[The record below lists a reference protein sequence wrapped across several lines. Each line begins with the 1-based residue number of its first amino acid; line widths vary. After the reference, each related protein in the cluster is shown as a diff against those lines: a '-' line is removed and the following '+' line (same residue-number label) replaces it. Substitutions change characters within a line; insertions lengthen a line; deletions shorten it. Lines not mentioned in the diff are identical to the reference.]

1 MAQPWAYVD
10 TSVLVK
16 QYVGEPGSSQARVL
30 LRRHRVLSSAIAP
43 VEALSA
49 LARRRAVGDLAERDF
64 VAIAN
69 RMHKDR
75 AHWTL
80 VEVSPLVL
88 NRAEEFIMEPGVR
101 TLDAIHLASAVTIQ
115 AALGIPI
122 PFLTGD
128 ARQQDAAARLAMD
141 IVWVG

>member
-1 MAQPWAYVD
+1 MARPWAYVD

-16 QYVGEPGSSQARVL
+16 RYVREPGSSRARVL

-49 LARRRAVGDLAERDF
+49 LARRRAAGNQAARDF
-64 VAIAN
+64 VAIDN

-88 NRAEEFIMEPGVR
+88 NRAEEFIMGPGVR
-101 TLDAIHLASAVTIQ
+101 TLDAIHLASAEQLGSDLSGFVTYD
-115 AALGIPI
+115 G
-122 PFLTGD
+122 
-128 ARQQDAAARLAMD
+128 RLASAATSRGLRV
-141 IVWVG
+141 IRPA